1 MRKFVVFTETDR
13 TISVNQIIADDLWA
27 VEITKCLTLCVCS
40 PSTLQDFAN
49 RTKSAFR
56 YNSQTYYWKKNK

>member
-27 VEITKCLTLCVCS
+27 VGSI
-40 PSTLQDFAN
+40 PSIIYRSFFA
-49 RTKSAFR
+49 
-56 YNSQTYYWKKNK
+56 YYKYLLN